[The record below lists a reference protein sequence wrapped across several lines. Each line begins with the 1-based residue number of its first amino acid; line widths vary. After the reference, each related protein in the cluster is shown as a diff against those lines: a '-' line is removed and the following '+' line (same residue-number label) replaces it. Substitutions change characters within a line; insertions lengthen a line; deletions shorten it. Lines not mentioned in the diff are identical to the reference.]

1 MPYFLYKTRRRVVN
15 TGIIVF
21 IIMVKIPYLR
31 ALSLPYDILSCMSLN
46 IFTGCPNKKRPQIKK
61 YEKIRMGFMG
71 STYYH
76 KKKIPYFPYLY
87 LVDVKVSTIKEPR
100 LDKMILLF

>member
-1 MPYFLYKTRRRVVN
+1 
-15 TGIIVF
+15 
-21 IIMVKIPYLR
+21 
-31 ALSLPYDILSCMSLN
+31 
-46 IFTGCPNKKRPQIKK
+46 
-61 YEKIRMGFMG
+61 MGFMG